1 MTFTVIDAPA
11 PAGLISISTAA
22 VPFMALYSTVSP
34 DLVVFFS
41 SCQPRLAQLGTAQRG
56 QDRVRL
62 AGMSRW
68 RARLR
73 TAEPG
78 RSRD

>member
-34 DLVVFFS
+34 DLVLFS
-41 SCQPRLAQLGTAQRG
+41 TCQPPDCSAF
-56 QDRVRL
+56 
-62 AGMSRW
+62 S
-68 RARLR
+68 
-73 TAEPG
+73 
-78 RSRD
+78 